1 MQYQT
6 QRMKEMKEV
15 EFNYK
20 IDGVTERAK
29 INVYEEGNE
38 EYLKVIRE
46 FQNYLETF
54 EIWDNANAPH
64 IIYQN
69 F

>member
-15 EFNYK
+15 EFKYK

-38 EYLKVIRE
+38 EYLKVIKE

-54 EIWDNANAPH
+54 EIWDNTNAPH